1 MLSVAKDSRISPVP
15 LGKATFLD
23 SPRCDDLNTLDA
35 DVAIIGVPFGYPY
48 DLPGLTSPSSS
59 APAALR
65 QESVRHA
72 PFLSHYDYDFGA
84 DIFAGREVRIVD
96 CGDVAMWR

>member
-1 MLSVAKDSRISPVP
+1 MAKDSRISPVP

-23 SPRCDDLNTLDA
+23 SPRCDDLDTLDA

-48 DLPGLTSPSSS
+48 DLAGLTSPSSS

-65 QESVRHA
+65 EESVRHV
-72 PFLSHYDYDFGA
+72 PFLTHYDYDSA
-84 DIFAGREVRIVD
+84 RPSSPAAKCASSI
-96 CGDVAMWR
+96 VAMWR